1 MSALSR
7 SLIVGVLVLAALLGF
22 HPGGVAAHDGYL
34 QALADPYPM
43 NIDAAHRATTGPI
56 FIAEERIVMWMNLPG
71 GAAARFITG
80 STGTISAFSDGSL
93 NVVIGD
99 DDWNN
104 IALSATSIVAFG
116 TASKV
121 AAVYIFTLPPDLD
134 LSLHIDANH
143 HATTAP
149 LFTRGERVVFWY
161 NRADGSAAD
170 FMAGPEDVVYARNDG
185 ALDITI
191 SDKNWSTLPADTTSI
206 VAHGLFSNVTAVY
219 IFPPRSGTP

>member
-1 MSALSR
+1 MRALSR
-7 SLIVGVLVLAALLGF
+7 SLIVGVLLVAALLGF
-22 HPGGVAAHDGYL
+22 HPGSVAADDGYL

-56 FIAEERIVMWMNLPG
+56 FRAEERIAMWMNLPD

-80 STGTISAFSDGSL
+80 STGNVYAGSDGSL

-104 IALSATSIVAFG
+104 IALSATSLVAFG
-116 TASKV
+116 TVSKV
-121 AAVYIFTLPPDLD
+121 AAVYTFTLPPGLD

-149 LFTRGERVVFWY
+149 IFTRAERVVFWY
-161 NRADGSAAD
+161 NRANLSAAD
-170 FMAGPEDVVYARNDG
+170 FMTGPDDVVFTKYDG
-185 ALDITI
+185 SLDITI
-191 SDKNWSTLPADTTSI
+191 SDKNWGTLPADTTSI
-206 VAHGLFSNVTAVY
+206 VANGLFSNVTAVY
-219 IFPPRSGTP
+219 VFPPKSPTP